1 MLDLDEFIADCRAAL
16 AQESPAAAIR
26 DLTARAVSRP
36 ATVAGWFGVPCR
48 GGLFPLHQSPQL
60 TVLNVVWTPGMTV
73 YPHEH
78 RMWAVIGL
86 YGGREDNAFYRR
98 GPQGLVTAGGKRL
111 ERGDTT
117 LLGESIIHAVSNP
130 LTEFTGAI
138 HIYGGDFF
146 GTPRSEWSPDT
157 FTERPFDIER
167 ARRTFDDA
175 NERWSSEGR
184 RP

>member
-1 MLDLDEFIADCRAAL
+1 MDTSSACFLCLAMLDLDQFIADCRAAL

-48 GGLFPLHQSPQL
+48 SGLFPLHQSPQL
-60 TVLNVVWTPGMTV
+60 AT
-73 YPHEH
+73 
-78 RMWAVIGL
+78 RA
-86 YGGREDNAFYRR
+86 
-98 GPQGLVTAGGKRL
+98 
-111 ERGDTT
+111 RGD
-117 LLGESIIHAVSNP
+117 ISNR

-175 NERWSSEGR
+175 NKHWSSEGR